1 MITKENSCF
10 LVIDYQSKLFPHI
23 DQFHSLE
30 MNTLKLIEGMKALN
44 LPIIVTEQYPKG
56 IGATIP
62 SIQTAL
68 GDSYQPIEKLAF
80 SCCGEDVF
88 MKELK
93 SLGKRN
99 VIICGIEAHV
109 CVFQT
114 CQDLHEYGYQPVL
127 IEDCVSSRKPNDK
140 KVAVERMRQNGVVV
154 TTYESILFE
163 LCKISGTPVF
173 KEISRIVK

>member
-23 DQFHSLE
+23 DQFHALE
-30 MNTLKLIEGMKALN
+30 MNTLKLIEGMKALD

-62 SIQTAL
+62 SVQTAL
-68 GDSYQPIEKLAF
+68 GDDYKPVEKMAF
-80 SCCGEDVF
+80 SCCGEDDF
-88 MKELK
+88 MRELK
-93 SLGKRN
+93 KIGKRN
-99 VIICGIEAHV
+99 VIVCGIEAHV
-109 CVFQT
+109 CVLQT
-114 CQDLHEYGYQPVL
+114 CQDLLEYGYQPVL
-127 IEDCVSSRKPNDK
+127 IEDCVSSRKQNDK
-140 KVAVERMRQNGVVV
+140 KVAVERMRHNGVVV

-163 LCKISGTPVF
+163 LCKVSGTSVF